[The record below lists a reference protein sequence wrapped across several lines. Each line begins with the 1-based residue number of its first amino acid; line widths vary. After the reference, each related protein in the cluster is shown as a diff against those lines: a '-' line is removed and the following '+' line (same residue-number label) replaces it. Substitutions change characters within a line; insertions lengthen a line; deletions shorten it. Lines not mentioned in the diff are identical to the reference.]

1 MKHFVGS
8 DKMTK
13 KKFVLQ
19 EVWLLNENGNK
30 IMKFDKSCYLGSPMD
45 GKEIVDE
52 NGVAVVRPKK
62 IEKP

>member
-1 MKHFVGS
+1 
-8 DKMTK
+8 MTK

-19 EVWLLNENGNK
+19 EVWLLDENGNK

-45 GKEIVDE
+45 GKEIVYE